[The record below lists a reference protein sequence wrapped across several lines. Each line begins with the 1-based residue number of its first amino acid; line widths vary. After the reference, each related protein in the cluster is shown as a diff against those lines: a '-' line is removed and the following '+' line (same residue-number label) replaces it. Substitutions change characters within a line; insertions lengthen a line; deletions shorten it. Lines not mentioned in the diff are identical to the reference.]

1 MEQHIGSRPR
11 MHVFRPVTVLALL
24 ASLFAMVVGSAPVA
38 AQSSLTQTLQ
48 SAVTARMRE
57 LRVPGAVIFVQ
68 DPKIGTWLTAIGT
81 SDLKTQAP
89 ITTDM
94 HFRVGSITKT
104 FTGTVILQLVDEGKL
119 RLDDPIATYQP
130 AVPNG
135 ANITIRQLLQMTSG
149 LFNYTEDLAWN
160 QALDAN
166 PQRVW
171 SPKELIA
178 IALAHPP
185 YFAPGTDFH
194 YSNTNTVLLG
204 LIIEQIT
211 GNNVADEFAR
221 RIFTPLGMRDTVM
234 PSPTMTAI
242 SDPHPRGYL
251 YGTNVESLTAPV
263 LTGEAAAQANA
274 AAGVPNDWTDMNPSW
289 AWTAGGAISTVH
301 DMQVWAKALA
311 TGTLVSAATQR
322 ERLTYV
328 PPGYGLAVVQIAGY
342 IGHNGSLPGFQ
353 SQALYNPVTDSTI
366 VVLTNLQN
374 SPAYQGTADELAMLI
389 IQQLGARTAQ
399 AAPSAT
405 AAPAPQ
411 ADRAFFIR
419 RLGDG

>member
-1 MEQHIGSRPR
+1 MGQHIGPLPR
-11 MHVFRPVTVLALL
+11 THVLRSVTVLALMVPML
-24 ASLFAMVVGSAPVA
+24 APVVGSAPVA

-48 SAVTARMRE
+48 SAVTARMQE
-57 LRVPGAVIFVQ
+57 LRVPGAVILVQ
-68 DPKIGTWLTAIGT
+68 DPKIGTWMTAIGT

-94 HFRVGSITKT
+94 HFRIGSITKT

-119 RLDDPIATYQP
+119 RLDDPIAKYQP

-149 LFNYTEDLAWN
+149 LYNYTEDLAWN

-171 SPKELIA
+171 TQKELLD

-204 LIIEQIT
+204 LVIEQIT
-211 GNNVADEFAR
+211 GNHVTDEFAR
-221 RIFTPLGMRDTVM
+221 RIFNPLGMRDTVM
-234 PSPTMTAI
+234 PPLTVAAI
-242 SDPHPRGYL
+242 PDPHPRGYL

-263 LTGEAAAQANA
+263 LTGDAAAKANA
-274 AAGVPNDWTDMNPSW
+274 AAGTPNDWTDMNPSW
-289 AWTAGGAISTVH
+289 GWTAGSAISTVH
-301 DMQVWAKALA
+301 DMQIWAKALA
-311 TGTLVSAATQR
+311 TGTLISAAAQR
-322 ERLTYV
+322 ERLMYV

-353 SQALYNPVTDSTI
+353 SQALYNPTTDSTI

-374 SPAYQGTADELAMLI
+374 SPSGQGTADELAMLI
-389 IQQLGARTAQ
+389 IQQLVAQ
-399 AAPSAT
+399 TPQPAPPAT
-405 AAPAPQ
+405 AAPGVQ
-411 ADRAFFIR
+411 ANRPFFIR